1 MGKKGNQDTSKG
13 FSFSS
18 SDLGERWLDQ
28 GSGIKYRCSIQVST
42 TELIFLFMAS
52 CLHCESLNAPSK

>member
-1 MGKKGNQDTSKG
+1 MEKKRNQDTSEG

-28 GSGIKYRCSIQVST
+28 ENGIKYGCSIQVST
-42 TELIFLFMAS
+42 TELIFLFMES
-52 CLHCESLNAPSK
+52 CLHCESMNVPSK